1 MITLDG
7 GCLSLGVIAAVA
19 AGEPVELAESV
30 LRRAG
35 EAYDLAVRTASERP
49 VYGRTTGVGA
59 NKDVAVGRGEA
70 VEHGLRIL
78 RSHAT
83 SAGPPRSDARVRAT
97 MVIRLNQLAVGAS
110 GARPEVLEALLTLLN
125 SRVVPTVRE
134 HGGVGTGD
142 LGALATIG
150 LAMPGLEW
158 TADDTL
164 PFLSSNAATLADAAL
179 AVVDLSELA
188 WAQIAVAAT
197 TFVAV
202 AGQPEAFAPAVET
215 ITPEAGAAA
224 VCRAVRG
231 LAGDAPPPRHLQ
243 DPFALRCLP
252 QVHGLVLDTLSKV
265 AAQVETATA
274 TGAENPMVDRDRST
288 VVHHGGFY
296 AAYLASALDVALV
309 ALADSAYQS
318 LRRIGMLLDGQITG
332 LAAFLTDGTP
342 GASGAMGLEY
352 AAASA
357 LGDLRALATPASS
370 QNVVLSRGVED
381 GASFASL
388 AARQALDAVPAYA
401 AILGCELVGAVRAV
415 RLHRLTPPD
424 DGWGSVVQALTSSGL
439 GYESDVADRDLTP
452 DIEQATICL
461 PEVAPLA
468 TAAAD
473 SAAADSQRLG

>member
-1 MITLDG
+1 MITVDG
-7 GCLSLGVIAAVA
+7 GRLSLSDITAVA
-19 AGEPVELAESV
+19 AGQPVALADEA
-30 LRRAG
+30 RARAA
-35 EAYDLAVRTASERP
+35 EAHELAVRTASERP

-70 VEHGLRIL
+70 AEHGFRIL

-97 MVIRLNQLAVGAS
+97 MLIRLNQLAVGGS
-110 GARPEVLEALLTLLN
+110 GARPEVLDALQTLLN

-150 LAMPGLEW
+150 LAMPGVDW

-164 PFLSSNAATLADAAL
+164 PFLSSNAAALADAAL
-179 AVVDLSELA
+179 AVNDLWELA
-188 WAQIAVAAT
+188 LAQIPVAAA

-202 AGQPEAFAPAVET
+202 AGQPEAFSATVE
-215 ITPEAGAAA
+215 ALAAEPSIA
-224 VCRAVRG
+224 IVCRSVR
-231 LAGDAPPPRHLQ
+231 ACVGDAPAPRRLQ

-252 QVHGLVLDTLSKV
+252 QVHGLVLSALTSVLD
-265 AAQVETATA
+265 QVETGSATA
-274 TGAENPMVDRDRST
+274 TENPVVDLERDA
-288 VVHHGGFY
+288 VVSHGGFY
-296 AAYLASALDVALV
+296 AAYLTSALDTARL

-318 LRRIGMLLDGQITG
+318 LRRVGMLLDGQLTG
-332 LAAFLTDGTP
+332 LPPFLTDGTP

-357 LGDLRALATPASS
+357 LGDLRALATPAAA

-388 AARQALDAVPAYA
+388 AARQAIDAVPAYA
-401 AILGCELVGAVRAV
+401 VVIGCELVAATRAL

-424 DGWGSVVQALTSSGL
+424 EGWGAVVRTVTSA
-439 GYESDVADRDLTP
+439 SDYVSDFADRDLTA
-452 DIEQATICL
+452 DIEQAMLCL
-461 PEVAPLA
+461 PDLAPLV
-468 TAAAD
+468 
-473 SAAADSQRLG
+473 SSPRG

>member
-1 MITLDG
+1 VITVDG
-7 GCLSLGVIAAVA
+7 GRLSVRDVAAVA
-19 AGEPVELAESV
+19 GGEPVALADDA
-30 LRRAG
+30 RARAA
-35 EAYDLAVRTASERP
+35 EAHDLAARTASERP

-70 VEHGLRIL
+70 AEHGFRIL

-83 SAGPPRSDARVRAT
+83 SAGPPRSDPRVRAT
-97 MVIRLNQLAVGAS
+97 MLVRLNQLAVGGS
-110 GARPEVLEALLTLLN
+110 GARPEVLDALLTLLN

-150 LAMPGLEW
+150 LAMPGVEW

-179 AVVDLSELA
+179 AVTDLWELA
-188 WAQIAVAAT
+188 VAQIAVAAT

-202 AGQPEAFAPAVET
+202 AGQPEAFSATVDAVTPEPTSALVSHVMRAFTEGAPA
-215 ITPEAGAAA
+215 PL
-224 VCRAVRG
+224 R
-231 LAGDAPPPRHLQ
+231 LQ
-243 DPFALRCLP
+243 DPFAVRCLP
-252 QVHGLVLDTLSKV
+252 QVHGLALGALTAVVD
-265 AAQVETATA
+265 QVETAAATA
-274 TGAENPMVDRDRST
+274 AENPVVDRERGA
-288 VVHHGGFY
+288 VVSHGGFY
-296 AAYLASALDVALV
+296 AAYLTSALDSARL

-318 LRRIGMLLDGQITG
+318 LRRLGMLLDGQLTG
-332 LAAFLTDGTP
+332 LAPFLTDGTP

-357 LGDLRALATPASS
+357 LGDLRALATPAAA
-370 QNVVLSRGVED
+370 QDVVLSRGVED

-401 AILGCELVGAVRAV
+401 VVVGCELVAATRAL

-424 DGWGSVVQALTSSGL
+424 DGWGAVVRTLTSSGE
-439 GYESDVADRDLTP
+439 YVSDFADRDLTP
-452 DIEQATICL
+452 DIERATLCL
-461 PEVAPLA
+461 ADLA
-468 TAAAD
+468 RLVST
-473 SAAADSQRLG
+473 SAAYSSP